1 MNTKEKSADSAA
13 RPVRA
18 GVQHRAAF
26 NLVELLVVLATVAL
40 LAAMV
45 LPVLAATKS
54 NSKLFLC
61 MNNLKQLALAWTMY
75 ADDNNDMLVG
85 LNTVPLSSINWRT
98 SPNNVLVVPP
108 PPAWTVEQ
116 IWIWRTQMGYKQPS
130 PAFNGPL
137 WRYAPNTD
145 VLHCPGDP
153 FFLLPYGKGFR
164 FDSYSGV
171 NGLNG
176 ETKPNLTKRTQVMHP
191 GERFIWV
198 EGADSRGENV
208 GSWLMVTNG
217 SAAFG
222 YSNAE
227 FADSPAAFHTATANF
242 NFCDGHVENHKWLDA
257 TTIAFA
263 VSTNP
268 NKGSGSSEKTAAQ
281 HLGNVDAIWVGS
293 HYPVPQN
300 P

>member
-1 MNTKEKSADSAA
+1 MKLKN
-13 RPVRA
+13 VRLSGA
-18 GVQHRAAF
+18 CGRGF
-26 NLVELLVVLATVAL
+26 TLIELLVVIAIIAI
-40 LAAMV
+40 LAAML
-45 LPVLAATKS
+45 LPALSSAKSKATS
-54 NSKLFLC
+54 SAC
-61 MNNLKQLALAWTMY
+61 MNNQKQLALAWVMY

-85 LNTVPLSSINWRT
+85 LNTTPLNPVNWRT
-98 SPNNVLVVPP
+98 SYKLVLGAA
-108 PPAWTVEQ
+108 PAGLSPKQAWIYLVEL
-116 IWIWRTQMGYKQPS
+116 GYRKPS
-130 PAFNGPL
+130 PAFDGPL
-137 WRYAPNTD
+137 FKYAPNTD
-145 VLHCPGDP
+145 VVHCPGDP
-153 FFLLPYGKGFR
+153 FCTLSGTAFR
-164 FDSYSGV
+164 WDSYSGV

-176 ETKPNLTKRTQVMHP
+176 ETKPYLTKRTQVIHP
-191 GERFIWV
+191 SGRFIWV
-198 EGADSRGENV
+198 EAAGGRGENV
-208 GSWLMVTNG
+208 GSWLLVTNG